1 MIRQK
6 ESQALVNDNIA
17 ALNKYK
23 VERDRVRKIDQLS
36 KEVSE
41 LKVVLTS
48 VCKKLDSIESI

>member
-23 VERDRVRKIDQLS
+23 VERDRVKKIDQLS

>member
-23 VERDRVRKIDQLS
+23 VERDRVGKIDQLS

>member
-6 ESQALVNDNIA
+6 ESKALVNDNIA

-23 VERDRVRKIDQLS
+23 IERDRLRKIDQLS

-41 LKVVLTS
+41 IRAVLTS
-48 VCKKLDSIESI
+48 VCEKLDSIESI